1 MSNRR
6 TVFKGWLKR
15 FRWLP
20 LVAAGALVSLLLPIP
35 GAAQNR
41 VVPEG
46 IGTRSGGACAT
57 GTTTAV
63 VLLAAAAAPTVA
75 PLGTAGTTTWS
86 YEIVASNANGDAIPS
101 PAGTTALGNATLS
114 ATNYNHI
121 TWAPVVNATSYKV
134 LRTAAGGSP
143 VTVGVL
149 GSLVATAFD
158 DQGAV
163 ATAYVA
169 NTANP
174 VAFPATSSFVLTATT
189 GYITTPDGNSI
200 FMWGYANGNGAFQYP
215 GPILCVNEADNV
227 TITLKNSLPVASSLV
242 FPGLTKVKV
251 DGQLMSLNVGA
262 PDNSFAKPAAS
273 GSAVTYTFP
282 AGNPGTYLYESG
294 SNPELQTRMGLVGA
308 LVVRPIQLP
317 SQFNAWVQ
325 GTSPNNPCASDPTLS
340 DTLPNGAGAQI
351 KSRVLSGELGVGFV
365 YNNCSSAFNTATE
378 YMHLLTEIDPHM
390 HHAIELATCQS
401 LLQAS
406 TSGGTVATDATG
418 LMTWTPAGATAPS
431 MTCTPAADPTYDMTT
446 YLPRYFMI
454 NGRSFPDTITPNN
467 SSSIPSQPYGALVHV
482 MPHSLDVAATHS
494 VAHPDDFNPLPATV
508 RFLNGGPVNY
518 PFHPHSNHDQ
528 SIGVDGRMLINDLGT
543 TPVSTSIDRFGY
555 VVAPGQTSEALF
567 SWTDA
572 QKWDP
577 ATNPVGVPI
586 PGAQNR
592 ADGAYW
598 SGSPYLGVKLPLLN
612 GITQWN
618 QCGEYYHFAHSHD
631 LVHVT
636 NYGSPGGGMLT
647 LIRVDPPPS
656 LQTRYQTSCDGGPGW
671 N

>member
-6 TVFKGWLKR
+6 TVLKGWLRR

-20 LVAAGALVSLLLPIP
+20 LVASGALVSLLLPIP

-46 IGTRSGGACAT
+46 IGTRSGSACAT

-63 VLLAAAAAPTVA
+63 VLLGAAAAPAVA
-75 PLGTAGTTTWS
+75 PVGTAGTTTWS
-86 YEIVASNANGDAIPS
+86 YQIVASNANGDSVPS
-101 PAGTTALGNATLS
+101 PASTTTVGNATLS
-114 ATNYNHI
+114 VTNYNHI
-121 TWAPVVNATSYKV
+121 TWAPVANATSYKV
-134 LRTAAGGSP
+134 WRTGAGGSP
-143 VTVGVL
+143 ATVGIV
-149 GSLVATAFD
+149 GSPVATAFD
-158 DQGAV
+158 DQGV
-163 ATAYVA
+163 AATPYVA
-169 NTANP
+169 SGANP
-174 VAFPATSSFVLTATT
+174 VAYPATSSFVLTAMP

-200 FMWGYANGNGAFQYP
+200 FMWGYANGSGAFQYP

-251 DGQLMSLNVGA
+251 DGQLQSYNAAAL
-262 PDNSFAKPAAS
+262 DNSLAKPAGS
-273 GSAVTYTFP
+273 GGAVTYTFS
-282 AGNPGTYLYESG
+282 AANPGTYLYESG
-294 SNPELQTRMGLVGA
+294 TNPELQTRMGLVGA
-308 LVVRPIQLP
+308 LIVRPTQLP
-317 SQFNAWVQ
+317 SQFSAYVAGN
-325 GTSPNNPCASDPTLS
+325 GTVPANPCATDPILNN
-340 DTLPNGAGAQI
+340 PEI
-351 KSRVLSGELGVGFV
+351 RSRVLTGEIGVGFV

-378 YMHLLTEIDPHM
+378 YMHLLTEVDPHM
-390 HHAIELATCQS
+390 HHGIELATCQS
-401 LLQAS
+401 IIQAS
-406 TSGGTVATDATG
+406 NTGGTLVTSPAG
-418 LMTWTPAGATAPS
+418 VMTWTAPGATAPS

-454 NGRSFPDTITPNN
+454 NGRSFPDTITPNF
-467 SSSIPSQPYGALVHV
+467 SSAIPSQPYGALVHV
-482 MPHSLDVAATHS
+482 MPHSTAVAATHS
-494 VAHPDDFNPLPATV
+494 VANPDDFNPLPATV

-528 SIGVDGRMLINDLGT
+528 SIGIDGRMLINDLGAL
-543 TPVSTSIDRFGY
+543 PVNTSIDRFGY

-577 ATNPVGVPI
+577 QTNPIGVVQ
-586 PGAQNR
+586 PGATNR
-592 ADGAYW
+592 ADGPYW
-598 SGSPYLGVKLPLLN
+598 SGSPYLGQILPLLN

-647 LIRVDPPPS
+647 LIRVDPPPDV
-656 LQTRYQTSCDGGPGW
+656 QKKYGQNCNGGPGY
-671 N
+671 

>member
-1 MSNRR
+1 MSNGRN
-6 TVFKGWLKR
+6 VFKGWLKR

-35 GAAQNR
+35 GAAQTR
-41 VVPEG
+41 AVPEG

-63 VLLAAAAAPTVA
+63 VILGAAGAPTVA
-75 PLGTAGTTTWS
+75 VVGTAGAVTWS
-86 YEIVASNANGDAIPS
+86 YQIVAYNANGDGVPS
-101 PAGTTALGNATLS
+101 PAGSTATGNATLA

-121 TWAPVVNATSYKV
+121 TWAPVANALGYRV

-143 VTVGVL
+143 STVGL
-149 GSLVATAFD
+149 IASPAAAAFD
-158 DQGAV
+158 DQGAT
-163 ATAYVA
+163 ATAYTA

-174 VAFPATSSFVLTATT
+174 VVYPATSSFVLTATT
-189 GYITTPDGNSI
+189 GYISTPDGNSI

-227 TITLKNSLPVASSLV
+227 TITLKNALPVASSLV
-242 FPGLTKVKV
+242 FPGLARVKV
-251 DGQLMSLNVGA
+251 DGQLMSLNVA
-262 PDNSFAKPAAS
+262 TPDNSFSKPAAS
-273 GSAVTYTFP
+273 GAAVTYTF
-282 AGNPGTYLYESG
+282 AAANPGTYLYESG
-294 SNPELQTRMGLVGA
+294 TNPELQTRMGLVGA
-308 LVVRPIQLP
+308 LIVRPTQLP
-317 SQFNAWVQ
+317 SQFNAYVQ
-325 GTSPNNPCASDPTLS
+325 DTTNTVANPCATDPILS
-340 DTLPNGAGAQI
+340 NPDV
-351 KSRVLSGELGVGFV
+351 KSRILTGELGVGFV
-365 YNNCSSAFNTATE
+365 YDNCSSAFNAATE
-378 YMHLLTEIDPHM
+378 FMHLLSEVDPHM
-390 HHAIELATCQS
+390 HHAIELATCMPIS
-401 LLQAS
+401 AA
-406 TSGGTVATDATG
+406 SGG
-418 LMTWTPAGATAPS
+418 PA
-431 MTCTPAADPTYDMTT
+431 CTPAADPTYDMTR

-467 SSSIPSQPYGALVHV
+467 SSSIPTQPYGALVHV
-482 MPHSLDVAATHS
+482 LPHSTAVTAGHS
-494 VAHPDDFNPLPATV
+494 AAHPDDFNPLPATV

-543 TPVSTSIDRFGY
+543 STSIDRFGY

-577 ATNPVGVPI
+577 ATNPIGVAE

-592 ADGAYW
+592 ADGPYW
-598 SGSPYLGVKLPLLN
+598 SGSPYLGQMLPLLN

-656 LQTRYQTSCDGGPGW
+656 LQSRYGTSCDGGPGW